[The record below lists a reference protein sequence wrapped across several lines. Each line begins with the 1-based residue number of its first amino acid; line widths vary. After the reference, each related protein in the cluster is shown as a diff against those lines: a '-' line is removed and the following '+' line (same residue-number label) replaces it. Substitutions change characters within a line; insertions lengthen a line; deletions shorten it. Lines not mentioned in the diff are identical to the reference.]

1 MNRGRQP
8 KHRFKCA
15 SHVAQLFSARLLSLW
30 TGLCGRKLSTEK
42 ALPVSCSRSRARLSG
57 RPAMLYPSR
66 QWSFA
71 QGASKM
77 GVQELDTF
85 MSGGFLM
92 LQLPTA
98 ADPARHN
105 SPIPTENVFRCAART
120 RHCVGSRPIAR
131 GIGHQGNDVLARSA
145 SATQDDR
152 FSAVCVWQHPT
163 QNNAAN
169 SPADEKSTDV
179 NNGFEGHSGS
189 S

>member
-15 SHVAQLFSARLLSLW
+15 SHVAQFFSARLLSLW

-57 RPAMLYPSR
+57 RPAMLYPEPTMFLRSR
-66 QWSFA
+66 RIENGCAGTRHLS
-71 QGASKM
+71 SCC
-77 GVQELDTF
+77 
-85 MSGGFLM
+85 SC
-92 LQLPTA
+92 LQRLIQ
-98 ADPARHN
+98 HN
-105 SPIPTENVFRCAART
+105 SPIPTENVFYCAAQI

-131 GIGHQGNDVLARSA
+131 GIGHQRNDLLARSA
-145 SATQDDR
+145 SETQDDR